1 MIYNF
6 FKINYKKCLK
16 FYSIFIFSAVLIISL
31 QHYISIGIYGEP
43 LEQPTSSETSASTG
57 TSAFFGTPEANDTYY
72 EKYYSSDVLDELNS
86 NNTISVYTSG
96 ELNSASDPTLP
107 ENSSSTTEKSTFKIN
122 SLYAKYACLMDGD
135 NHRVLI
141 GKDADKPVPMA
152 STTKIMTCIIALEYG
167 YKELPCT
174 TSAYA
179 ASMPDVQ
186 LNLKKGDSY
195 PLIDLLY
202 SLMLK
207 SHNDSA
213 VVIAENVAYNYIS
226 NVKSGKCDDIIGI
239 NDSLPDTLPEDTQF
253 IKELSTENSKLLVG
267 IFAKLMNYKAQSL
280 GCTNTYFITPN
291 GLDAKDDYGQHSTT
305 ARELAVIMDYCITN
319 EDFLTITQTKGYSFG
334 PYTISNANAFLSMY
348 PDIISGKT
356 GFTGNAGYCY
366 VCAYKQ
372 DGRTFIVTLL
382 ACGWPNNKTYK
393 WHDAKL
399 LLNEARNSY
408 YPSDIVE
415 IAPINKTVAVKN
427 GTQNNISL
435 RYDDAYSALISK
447 NDTVNV
453 VYNVPEYIE
462 APVSKNDEVGNIS
475 VYINDE
481 LFKSIPLYANEDV
494 IRTDWL
500 YYLKTL
506 INPFL
511 FIDK

>member
-16 FYSIFIFSAVLIISL
+16 FYSIFVFSAVFIISI
-31 QHYISIGIYGEP
+31 QHYFPYNQQIVQST
-43 LEQPTSSETSASTG
+43 PTA
-57 TSAFFGTPEANDTYY
+57 DY
-72 EKYYSSDVLDELNS
+72 EKYYSSEIAEVNE
-86 NNTISVYTSG
+86 ISSEVSG
-96 ELNSASDPTLP
+96 SAVSGSAVSGSAVSDSEPP
-107 ENSSSTTEKSTFKIN
+107 AFKTN
-122 SLYAKYACLMDGD
+122 SLYARYACLMDGD

-141 GKDADKPVPMA
+141 GKNADTPVPMA

-167 YKELPCT
+167 YKEMPCT

-186 LNLKKGDSY
+186 LNLKKGDTYS
-195 PLIDLLY
+195 LIDLLY

-239 NDSLPDTLPEDTQF
+239 NGSIPDTLPGNTEF
-253 IKELSTENSKLLVG
+253 IKDLSTDDSKLLVN
-267 IFAKLMNYKAQSL
+267 IFSKLMNYKAKSL

-291 GLDAKDDYGQHSTT
+291 GLDASDDYGQHSTT
-305 ARELAVIMDYCITN
+305 ARELAIIMDYCITN
-319 EDFLTITQTKGYSFG
+319 DDFLTITQAQGHSFG
-334 PYTISNANAFLSMY
+334 PYSISNSNAFLSMY

-366 VCAYKQ
+366 VCAYRQ
-372 DGRTFIVTLL
+372 DERTFIVTLL

-415 IAPINKTVAVKN
+415 VTPISKTVTVKN
-427 GTQNNISL
+427 GTVNCIPV
-435 RYDDAYSALISK
+435 YYHDTYSALISK
-447 NDTVNV
+447 SDTVNV
-453 VYNVPEYIE
+453 TYNIPETVE
-462 APVSKNDEVGNIS
+462 APVSKGEELGSIR

-481 LFKSIPLYANEDV
+481 LFKSIPIYANEDV

-500 YYLKTL
+500 YYFKKL

>member
-16 FYSIFIFSAVLIISL
+16 FYSIFVFSAVFIISI
-31 QHYISIGIYGEP
+31 QHYLYLGIYGESADAP
-43 LEQPTSSETSASTG
+43 NTPPAASFNASSEASSAS
-57 TSAFFGTPEANDTYY
+57 Y
-72 EKYYSSDVLDELNS
+72 EKYYSSDVLEEQMGGS
-86 NNTISVYTSG
+86 T
-96 ELNSASDPTLP
+96 SASATTLE
-107 ENSSSTTEKSTFKIN
+107 ENHAAAQKSAFKIN

-152 STTKIMTCIIALEYG
+152 STTKIMTCIIALKYG
-167 YKELPCT
+167 FKELPCT

-195 PLIDLLY
+195 KLIDLLY

-226 NVKSGKCDDIIGI
+226 NVKAGKCEDVIGI
-239 NDSLPDTLPEDTQF
+239 KDSLPDTLPEDTAF
-253 IKELSTENSKLLVG
+253 IKELSTDNSKLLVG
-267 IFAKLMNYKAQSL
+267 IFTKLMNHKAKNL

-291 GLDAKDDYGQHSTT
+291 GLDAKDDYGEHSTT
-305 ARELAVIMDYCITN
+305 ARELAVIMDYCISN
-319 EDFLTITQTKGYSFG
+319 EDFLTITQTKGHSFG
-334 PYTISNANAFLSMY
+334 PYTISNSNAFLSMY

-408 YPSDIVE
+408 YPRDIVE
-415 IAPINKTVAVKN
+415 TAPVSKTVPVKN
-427 GTQNNISL
+427 GTQGSISL
-435 RYDDAYSALISK
+435 HYDDSYSALVST

-453 VYNVPEYIE
+453 TYNVPESVE
-462 APVSKNDEVGNIS
+462 APISKNDEVGNIS

-481 LFKSIPLYANEDV
+481 LFKTIPLRSNDDV
-494 IRTDWL
+494 TRTDWL

>member
-1 MIYNF
+1 MVYNF

-16 FYSIFIFSAVLIISL
+16 FYSVFVFSAVLIISL
-31 QHYISIGIYGEP
+31 QHYISPDIYGEP
-43 LEQPTSSETSASTG
+43 SEQASSGTAATDDTS
-57 TSAFFGTPEANDTYY
+57 Y
-72 EKYYSSDVLDELNS
+72 EKYYSSDIAAELN
-86 NNTISVYTSG
+86 NNNAASG
-96 ELNSASDPTLP
+96 SAAG
-107 ENSSSTTEKSTFKIN
+107 ESSSTSGTTLSENNGSAAEKSAFKIN

-141 GKDADKPVPMA
+141 GKDADTPVPMA

-174 TSAYA
+174 TSGYA

-195 PLIDLLY
+195 PLIDLLH

-226 NVKSGKCDDIIGI
+226 NVKAGKCDDVI
-239 NDSLPDTLPEDTQF
+239 NIKDSLPDTLPEDTKF
-253 IKELSTENSKLLVG
+253 IKELSSENSKLLVNV
-267 IFAKLMNYKAQSL
+267 FARLMNYKAHSL
-280 GCTNTYFITPN
+280 GCTDTYFITPN
-291 GLDAKDDYGQHSTT
+291 GLDASDEYGQHSTT

-319 EDFLTITQTKGYSFG
+319 EDFLKITQAKGYSFG

-366 VCAYKQ
+366 VCAYQQ

-408 YPSDIVE
+408 HPSNIVE
-415 IAPINKTVAVKN
+415 RTPVGKTVAVVN
-427 GTQNNISL
+427 GTSDSISL
-435 RYDDAYSALISK
+435 YYDDTYSALISQ

-453 VYNVPEYIE
+453 VYNVPEYIK
-462 APVSKNDEVGNIS
+462 APVSKGDEVGNIS

-481 LFKSIPLYANEDV
+481 LFKSIPLYSDEDV
-494 IRTDWL
+494 IKTDWL

>member
-1 MIYNF
+1 M
-6 FKINYKKCLK
+6 
-16 FYSIFIFSAVLIISL
+16 
-31 QHYISIGIYGEP
+31 GIYAAP
-43 LEQPTSSETSASTG
+43 SEQPASALN
-57 TSAFFGTPEANDTYY
+57 SAAENISY
-72 EKYYSSDVLDELNS
+72 EKYYSSELLAEQAGSNADSGSGINKSDNQAAAGISTSTTVLQEN
-86 NNTISVYTSG
+86 
-96 ELNSASDPTLP
+96 
-107 ENSSSTTEKSTFKIN
+107 NSSATEKSAFKIN

-141 GKDADKPVPMA
+141 GKDADKAVPMA

-195 PLIDLLY
+195 QLIDLLY

-226 NVKSGKCDDIIGI
+226 NVKAGKCDDIIGI
-239 NDSLPDTLPEDTQF
+239 KDSLPDTLPADTTF
-253 IKELSTENSKLLVG
+253 IKELSTDNSKLLVG
-267 IFAKLMNYKAQSL
+267 IFTKLMNYKAKSL

-291 GLDAKDDYGQHSTT
+291 GLDAKDDYGEHSTT
-305 ARELAVIMDYCITN
+305 ARELAVIMDYCISN
-319 EDFLTITQTKGYSFG
+319 ADFLTITQTKGHSFG
-334 PYTISNANAFLSMY
+334 PYTISNSNAFLSMY

-366 VCAYKQ
+366 VCAYRQ

-408 YPSDIVE
+408 YSRSIVDTT
-415 IAPINKTVAVKN
+415 PVSKTVPVKN
-427 GTQNNISL
+427 GTQGSISL
-435 RYDDAYSALISK
+435 YYDDTYSALISN

-453 VYNVPEYIE
+453 TYNIPETIE
-462 APVSKNDEVGNIS
+462 APISKGDEVGNIS

-481 LFKSIPLYANEDV
+481 LFKTIPLCSNDDV

>member
-16 FYSIFIFSAVLIISL
+16 FYSIFVFSAVLIISL
-31 QHYISIGIYGEP
+31 QHYIFLGIHSEP
-43 LEQPTSSETSASTG
+43 SEQQTSSATGAS
-57 TSAFFGTPEANDTYY
+57 Y
-72 EKYYSSDVLDELNS
+72 EKYYSSDVSAELKTDNVVS
-86 NNTISVYTSG
+86 NPETDASSTASGSVLA
-96 ELNSASDPTLP
+96 EN
-107 ENSSSTTEKSTFKIN
+107 NSSAAEKSTFKIN

-141 GKDADKPVPMA
+141 GKDADTPVPMA

-213 VVIAENVAYNYIS
+213 IVIAENVAYNYIS
-226 NVKSGKCDDIIGI
+226 NVKAGKCDDIIGI
-239 NDSLPDTLPEDTQF
+239 KDSLPDTLPEDTTF
-253 IKELSTENSKLLVG
+253 IKELSAENSKLLVG
-267 IFAKLMNYKAQSL
+267 VFAKLMNYKAHSL

-291 GLDAKDDYGQHSTT
+291 GLDANDEHGEHSTT
-305 ARELAVIMDYCITN
+305 ARELAVIMDYCIAN

-408 YPSDIVE
+408 YPSDIVKN
-415 IAPINKTVAVKN
+415 APVSKTVAVKN
-427 GTQNNISL
+427 GTRNSISL
-435 RYDDAYSALISK
+435 HYDDTYSALVSK

-462 APVSKNDEVGNIS
+462 APVLNGDEVGNIS

-481 LFKSIPLYANEDV
+481 LFKSIPLYSNEDV
-494 IRTDWL
+494 IHTDWL

>member
-16 FYSIFIFSAVLIISL
+16 FYSIFVFSTVLIISIR
-31 QHYISIGIYGEP
+31 HYLYLGIYGKTAGAP
-43 LEQPTSSETSASTG
+43 DTSAASFDVSSEVSNAS
-57 TSAFFGTPEANDTYY
+57 Y
-72 EKYYSSDVLDELNS
+72 EKYYSSDVIEEQMES
-86 NNTISVYTSG
+86 GSVSSYNPSAAKDSG
-96 ELNSASDPTLP
+96 LASAAVLEKNDATAQ
-107 ENSSSTTEKSTFKIN
+107 KSTFKIS

-167 YKELPCT
+167 SKDMNCT

-195 PLIDLLY
+195 KLIDLLY

-226 NVKSGKCDDIIGI
+226 DIKAGKCEDVIGI
-239 NDSLPDTLPEDTQF
+239 KDILPETLPEDTSF
-253 IKELSTENSKLLVG
+253 IKELSTDNSKLLVG
-267 IFAKLMNYKAQSL
+267 IFTKLMNHKAQKL

-291 GLDAKDDYGQHSTT
+291 GLDAKDDYGEHSTT
-305 ARELAVIMDYCITN
+305 ARELAVIMDYCISN
-319 EDFLTITQTKGYSFG
+319 EDFLTITQAKGHSFG
-334 PYTISNANAFLSMY
+334 PYTISNSNAFLSMY

-408 YPSDIVE
+408 YPRDIVE
-415 IAPINKTVAVKN
+415 TAPVSETVPVKN
-427 GTQNNISL
+427 GTQDSISL
-435 RYDDAYSALISK
+435 YYDDSYSALIST

-453 VYNVPEYIE
+453 TYNIPESIE
-462 APVSKNDEVGNIS
+462 APISKNDEVGNIS

-481 LFKSIPLYANEDV
+481 LFKTIPLRSNDDV
-494 IRTDWL
+494 TRTDWL